1 MKLGKRMLAWL
12 LSLTL
17 LLSVTP
23 FSVFALTEE
32 EAAEAVTLVCG
43 EEWVLDAAEDNRGKQ
58 TFVFVPEESGR
69 YVFYSYDND
78 YDVYAYLYDSERTEI
93 ASNDDGGDNLNFR
106 LASDLTAGKT
116 YYYVAE
122 PYGDPGSG
130 TYCVQVVCEYV
141 VETLV
146 CGEERVLDG
155 EQLFKFVPEEDGR
168 YVFYSYDN
176 DFDVECY
183 LYNSDYDTLARDDE
197 GGYNHNFRLSY
208 DLTAGETY
216 YYRARPYD
224 DPSSGTYCVQVVC
237 EYVAETLVCGEEWV
251 IDGTVNDGEQLFK
264 FVPEEDGRY
273 VFYSYDNDF
282 DVECCLYNSDYDTL
296 ASDDDGGDNHNFRLT
311 YDLTAGE
318 TYYYRAQPYSS
329 ANRGTYCVKLALEA
343 VADGLVILEG
353 DTATRY
359 KYTDST
365 FHARLTPDGAIPE
378 SITWESSDESVAT
391 IESDGLAEFYK
402 PGTVTFTATSE
413 SGLTDNIV
421 VTVSDGETMDY
432 GYSVSGTLP
441 VREGVLYKLTVPED
455 GQYTFMVSGEGKK
468 QLNVYNEYG
477 QYVTAFYGD
486 TVNDYNVWLDVEYT
500 YYIVLESREDIL
512 QAEYSIYVTPTVEAE
527 SVSIRPTYLVGS
539 EMSEIALSVD
549 FLPLGAAP
557 QSVTWKTTDESV
569 AYVNSDILYLDNVGT
584 TLLTVTTEEGLTATL
599 PVEVRSVTQLQ
610 AGGQISAML
619 NYEEY
624 VVFRV
629 DVEAEGYYNFT
640 SSAEYYHEVQV
651 HDANRE
657 SVYYTTDSYNEFGV
671 ELQPG
676 TYYVRVTNWDYRTV
690 SGGESFFLEMNIVP
704 YIEDVQIALYNH
716 DDDSYEII
724 TDTLVGKEGDDLTLV
739 KVFSPEN
746 AREESFA
753 WESSDESVATVDHWG
768 EVHLYAPGTATITV
782 TSDRGVTDSITVT
795 VEALPEITLEEP
807 VVGTLLYGENGET
820 VTFKFVPEEDGVYA
834 VCESGRW
841 YKHIS
846 VADRNGYGTSSSG
859 YDVSCQ
865 YPMTAG
871 DTYYIRLYN
880 GSGEDREYSL
890 SVKKVPPAESMNIE
904 GGYDAVQIGTRFT
917 LYTTFSPE
925 DAITESVTW
934 ESSDETIATVTSGGY
949 VSFYA
954 AGTVTIT
961 ATSENGL
968 TATREFTVSPAVEL
982 VYGDTV
988 SGETDEYGNVTF
1000 LLRATEAGT
1009 VRVEGRGDSWAEIR
1023 MLDAEGW
1030 QLNAFGGSALETEHT
1045 FYEAGECIYFRVQ
1058 SYSEDSR
1065 WEFTVTPLVPA
1076 ESITILGGDVTGF
1089 VDENHDVDVEFAPEN
1104 AITESITWESD
1115 NESVATVDEWG
1126 CIYFHVPGTA
1136 TITAT
1141 SENGLTDSITATVK
1155 APALLEAGVEA
1166 SGTLAYLQADVYQF
1180 TLQEDAWCVFSSS
1193 FTSDADE
1200 GVQQYLRLEDEDG
1213 HSYISHCGWSLSEF
1227 RLLEGGKTYTV
1238 RVQHDDYGYQET
1250 VGNYRLVLDVH
1261 TLSAL
1266 DTLSVGQTAEGSL
1279 HYKGVHFYAFTP
1291 DADGAY
1297 RFTAEYANEYDY
1309 DTYIE
1314 LYDADGYELN
1324 NRWGNGSMDIR
1335 LTADETYYLIV
1346 CCRTEDGETY
1356 SATVEYLPP
1365 AESLT
1370 IEGGDFEG
1378 YAGEERA
1385 LQAVFAPENAVHEY
1399 VTWHSSDESVAMFD
1413 HGSNWLVLRKEGT
1426 AVLTA
1431 TSQNGL
1437 TDSIT
1442 VTVKE
1447 PTPLEAG
1454 VQASGTLAYLQSDVY
1469 QFTLEEDAWCS
1480 IISTSVGEE
1489 FDQYLRV
1496 NDENGYGYVSWSG
1509 WAVYPCVLLE
1519 GGKTYTVQV
1528 KHDDYS
1534 QSELVGNYTMVL
1546 KVMPL
1551 SELPAIGEGE
1561 AETGTLPFGVS
1572 DVFAFTP
1579 EEDGTYKVE
1588 MESANY
1594 GWNTAV
1600 YDATG
1605 HNFNNVWGNGSMQ
1618 VTLTAGET
1626 YYLSVCSTSRDGA
1639 SYNLNVTRLMPAE
1652 SLIIYADEIE
1662 GFVGERLDFE
1672 AHFAPEDCVL
1682 ERVEWTSS
1690 NETVATVNAW
1700 GEVHLLSAGTAI
1712 ITATSES
1719 GLAASETV
1727 TVKAA
1732 PSLSLNTTEYGV
1744 VSVGETA
1751 AYVFTLPADG
1761 GYRFTYGGDYK
1772 HVIVRNEW
1780 GGELVNSWTGNG
1792 SVNMRGVAGENY
1804 YVYFSGVN
1812 EEEDAAYDI
1821 TVTALVPATGM
1832 TIVGGDC
1839 TGYVNTSFHPSVQF
1853 APDNAM
1859 AESVTWESSD
1869 DTVVA
1874 ITDWGEAY
1882 LVNIGTATI
1891 TATSE
1896 NGLTDSITVTVKDYE
1911 AMSLDTEY
1919 VLNNE
1924 NGNVETVYAFTPAE
1938 DGIYMFYSTGDE
1950 TDPYAALYDADW
1962 NWLGEADD
1970 NADHNN
1976 FRLQRTMTAG
1986 ETYYL
1991 RVSSYTGRVGTYRIA
2006 VKKLQLAETM
2016 NVHYN
2021 FDAPVEGENCYIEV
2035 TFGPEGCARE
2045 SVTWHSS
2052 DENVATIDRWGYLL
2066 FVGAGTVTITA
2077 TSERGLTHQQ
2087 TFTVKGAIPYLGDA
2101 EAQGT
2106 IAPNDACS
2114 YKWTVPEDG
2123 SYRITFGGGYKN
2135 NAVRYENGGYY
2146 NNCWAENWSVFVEL
2160 EAGDVYYLYMYN
2172 NRPAATDYTLS
2183 ITRPGVAESITIEQD
2198 SPLIGYVGDY
2208 AGLNVS
2214 FYPEDAMPEALTF
2227 TSANE
2232 SVVRIVD
2239 GSMMHFVGAG
2249 TTVVT
2254 VVSENGLRDEIVVRV
2269 KAPVPLVPDTETNGT
2284 MEAHDM
2290 AVYSFVA
2297 DTTGDYAF
2305 TVDSGFYKYCRVYC
2319 ADNDNITSESGY
2331 GPLAL
2336 QVHLQAGEIYY
2347 LRVQNYEEYG
2357 DYSVRVK
2364 EADAATE
2371 LVIDQGDT
2379 VQGFVSGSLDL
2390 SVTFG
2395 PEGAREEEITWTS
2408 DDPSVVYVSEWG
2420 AISLVG
2426 EGTATLTVTSESGLT
2441 DSITVT
2447 VVQPPALTLNTPVN
2461 GTMIGY
2467 DVPTYRFV
2475 PTKDGQYAF
2484 VLQKQAYG
2492 ELVITDANFEHVNGY
2507 GDGGEITVQAYLLTG
2522 EVYYIH
2528 MYQYNVNAQIEF
2540 TLKVTDTVPATS
2552 MTINDGDTYA
2562 DFPGSGHRFDV
2573 TFGPENAAREEV
2585 TWTSSDPDIADIFE
2599 DGYAEFYQSGT
2610 VVFTATSASGFTD
2623 RITVTVLTMAE
2634 TAEPLTSNR
2643 VEIDVNKGITVFSFT
2658 PTESGKYAFT
2668 SSPIDGAVDPMIR
2681 LLDAEDNELA
2691 RADDELEDMQFRLEY
2706 TLTAGETYYLFLRT
2720 YEMQDQADSYLLT
2733 VERAQTLTDITIVEG
2748 DITGDINDEYQLSVS
2763 FAPDGALPEG
2773 YVFTSANSLVAVVTD
2788 DGWLWLRGAGT
2799 TTVTVTSDSGL
2810 TDTITVTVNGVV
2822 EHVYDNACDT
2832 DCNLCGEVREVPHA
2846 YSSACDATCDLC
2858 GDVRVVAAAHTYDNA
2873 CDAVCNLCGA
2883 TRTVEH
2889 TYSGACDPL
2898 CNVCGAPQANAA
2910 AHTYD
2915 NACDTECN
2923 VCGTVRAIVHAY
2935 SGDCD
2940 VTCNVCGD
2948 EREAL
2953 AEHTHDNACDTS
2965 CNVCGEVRVTEHTY
2979 AGDCDTVCDVCGDVR
2994 TTATAHTYDND
3005 CDTSCNVCDAVRE
3018 IVHAYSGDCDT
3029 NCNVCG
3035 EERDALALHTHDN
3048 ACDTVCNVCGA
3059 TRTVEH
3065 TYAGDCDTVCDVCGA
3080 TREALG
3086 EHEYED
3092 NADTVCDVCGA
3103 ERDAVHQYSGVCDT
3117 TCNLCGEEREVSA
3130 QHTYD
3135 NACDTNCNIC
3145 GAVRVT
3151 EHEYTAAC
3159 DVDCGIC
3166 GFVRTDAAAHTYD
3179 NACDTEC
3186 NVCAA
3191 SRATVHTYSSACD
3204 TSCNVCGEER
3214 AVDEQ
3219 HTYTNACDTSCNFCG
3234 ATRTTEHIYDAVCDD
3249 ICNVCDFVRT
3259 DAAAHTYE
3267 NACDTDC
3274 NVCGTYRVT
3283 VHTYAA
3289 PCDRFCDVCG
3299 EEREPLDGHTRE
3311 NLCTP
3316 NCALCG
3322 EALEVTHDYSGS
3334 CDPSCNVCGA
3344 VRDDAAQH
3352 TYDNVC
3358 DTACNVCGA
3367 ERAVDHVY
3375 TAACDTQCNVCG
3387 AERAVQQQHSYSNA
3401 CDASCNLCGATRT
3414 PAAHRYDNACD
3425 ANCNVCGAPRTPSA
3439 HVYDNAC
3446 DASCNVCGATRTPA
3460 AHVYDNACD
3469 ANCNVCGATRTPAAH
3484 VYDNACDASCN
3495 VCGATRTPAAHVY
3508 DNACDANCNVCGAT
3522 RTPAA
3527 HVYDNDRDADCNVCG
3542 AVREVETGMIGDVDG
3557 NGKIDSTDARLV
3569 LQYAV
3574 KKVGASALDVDLA
3587 DVDGN
3592 GKVDST
3598 DARLIL
3604 QYAVKKINAFPKA

>member
-1 MKLGKRMLAWL
+1 MRLGKRMLAWL

-32 EAAEAVTLVCG
+32 EAAEAVTLVCD
-43 EEWVLDAAEDNRGKQ
+43 EEWVLDAAENGGVQ
-58 TFVFVPEESGR
+58 AFVFVPEESGR

-78 YDVYAYLYDSERTEI
+78 YDVRAYMYDSERTEI
-93 ASNDDGGDNLNFR
+93 ASDDDGGNNNNFR
-106 LASDLTAGKT
+106 LASDLTAGRT

-122 PYGDPGSG
+122 PYSDPSSG

-146 CGEERVLDG
+146 CGEERVIDGTVNDG
-155 EQLFKFVPEEDGR
+155 EQLFTFVPEEDGR

-183 LYNSDYDTLARDDE
+183 LYNSDYDTLARDDD
-197 GGYNHNFRLSY
+197 GGDNHNFRLSY

-216 YYRARPYD
+216 YYRA
-224 DPSSGTYCVQVVC
+224 
-237 EYVAETLVCGEEWV
+237 
-251 IDGTVNDGEQLFK
+251 
-264 FVPEEDGRY
+264 
-273 VFYSYDNDF
+273 
-282 DVECCLYNSDYDTL
+282 
-296 ASDDDGGDNHNFRLT
+296 
-311 YDLTAGE
+311 
-318 TYYYRAQPYSS
+318 QPYSS
-329 ANRGTYCVKLALEA
+329 ASRGTYCVKLALEA

-402 PGTVTFTATSE
+402 PGIVTFTATSE
-413 SGLTDNIV
+413 NGLTDSIE

-432 GYSVSGTLP
+432 GYSVSGTLS
-441 VREGVLYKLTVPED
+441 VGEGVLYKLTVPED
-455 GQYTFMVSGEGKK
+455 GEYTFMVSGEGNK

-477 QYVTAFYGD
+477 QYVTDFYGD
-486 TVNDYNVWLDVEYT
+486 TFNDYNVWLDVEYT
-500 YYIVLESREDIL
+500 YYIVLESREDLL

-657 SVYYTTDSYNEFGV
+657 SVYYTVDSYNEFGV

-676 TYYVRVTNWDYRTV
+676 TYYVRVKNWDDRTV
-690 SGGESFFLEMNIVP
+690 SGGESFFLEMNVVP

-739 KVFSPEN
+739 NVFSPEN
-746 AREESFA
+746 AWEESFA
-753 WESSDESVATVDHWG
+753 WESSDESVAMVNHWG

-782 TSDRGVTDSITVT
+782 TSERGVTDSITVT

-807 VVGTLLYGENGET
+807 MVGTLLYGENGET

-841 YKHIS
+841 YKNIS

-934 ESSDETIATVTSGGY
+934 ESGDESIATVDGWGY
-949 VSFYA
+949 VQFLS

-982 VYGDTV
+982 VLNETV
-988 SGETDEYGNVTF
+988 SAPTDEHGYVTF
-1000 LLRATEAGT
+1000 TFVAEEACT
-1009 VRVEGRGDSWAEIR
+1009 VRVQGRGTVSASIDAVDGDGWRFNSFGGTALDHEFTFAEAGDR
-1023 MLDAEGW
+1023 LYLQVATYAEG
-1030 QLNAFGGSALETEHT
+1030 S
-1045 FYEAGECIYFRVQ
+1045 YE
-1058 SYSEDSR
+1058 
-1065 WEFTVTPLVPA
+1065 WEFTVTPLV
-1076 ESITILGGDVTGF
+1076 
-1089 VDENHDVDVEFAPEN
+1089 
-1104 AITESITWESD
+1104 
-1115 NESVATVDEWG
+1115 
-1126 CIYFHVPGTA
+1126 
-1136 TITAT
+1136 
-1141 SENGLTDSITATVK
+1141 
-1155 APALLEAGVEA
+1155 
-1166 SGTLAYLQADVYQF
+1166 
-1180 TLQEDAWCVFSSS
+1180 
-1193 FTSDADE
+1193 
-1200 GVQQYLRLEDEDG
+1200 
-1213 HSYISHCGWSLSEF
+1213 
-1227 RLLEGGKTYTV
+1227 
-1238 RVQHDDYGYQET
+1238 
-1250 VGNYRLVLDVH
+1250 
-1261 TLSAL
+1261 
-1266 DTLSVGQTAEGSL
+1266 
-1279 HYKGVHFYAFTP
+1279 
-1291 DADGAY
+1291 
-1297 RFTAEYANEYDY
+1297 
-1309 DTYIE
+1309 
-1314 LYDADGYELN
+1314 
-1324 NRWGNGSMDIR
+1324 
-1335 LTADETYYLIV
+1335 
-1346 CCRTEDGETY
+1346 
-1356 SATVEYLPP
+1356 P

-1378 YAGEERA
+1378 YAGESRV
-1385 LQAVFAPENAVHEY
+1385 LQAVFAPENAVYEY

-1413 HGSNWLVLRKEGT
+1413 HGSNCLVLRGAGT
-1426 AVLTA
+1426 ATLTA

-1437 TDSIT
+1437 TDSVT

-1447 PTPLEAG
+1447 PLTLVPG
-1454 VQASGTLAYLQSDVY
+1454 VEVSGTLAYGENRAY
-1469 QFTLEEDAWCS
+1469 QFTLEEDAWVS
-1480 IISTSVGEE
+1480 IVSTAVGET
-1489 FDQYLRV
+1489 FNQHMTV
-1496 NDENGYGYVSWSG
+1496 KDEYGYNHVSWSG
-1509 WAVYPCVLLE
+1509 WTVYPCELLE
-1519 GGKTYTVQV
+1519 GGHTYTVNVQ
-1528 KHDDYS
+1528 HDDVGN
-1534 QSELVGNYTMVL
+1534 EALVGSYVLTL

-1551 SELPAIGEGE
+1551 SSLPVIRDGE
-1561 AETGTLPFGVS
+1561 AQTGALPHGVS
-1572 DVFAFTP
+1572 EVYAFIP
-1579 EEDGTYKVE
+1579 EEDGTYRVE
-1588 MESANY
+1588 M
-1594 GWNTAV
+1594 NTDGSDTTV
-1600 YDATG
+1600 SEG
-1605 HNFNNVWGNGSMQ
+1605 RNNLINMWGNG
-1618 VTLTAGET
+1618 VAYVHLTAGTT
-1626 YYLSVCSTSRDGA
+1626 YY
-1639 SYNLNVTRLMPAE
+1639 VTVRSSSNRTAEYQLTVAAVPLAE
-1652 SLIIYADEIE
+1652 SIILYAEKLE
-1662 GFVGERLDFE
+1662 GFAGEWLRFE
-1672 AHFAPEDCVL
+1672 AHFAPEGCAT

-1690 NETVATVNAW
+1690 DETVATVDMW
-1700 GEVHLLSAGTAI
+1700 GEVFLLSVGTAT
-1712 ITATSES
+1712 ITATSEN
-1719 GLAASETV
+1719 GLVASEVV
-1727 TVKAA
+1727 TVKAPVPIA
-1732 PSLSLNTTEYGV
+1732 LDDTMSGTVAYR
-1744 VSVGETA
+1744 ETA
-1751 AYVFTLPADG
+1751 AYAFTLPENG
-1761 GYRFTYGGDYK
+1761 GYRFAFGGDYK
-1772 HVIVRNEW
+1772 HIVVRDRW
-1780 GGELVNSWTGNG
+1780 GSTIYNGWTSNG
-1792 SVNMRGVAGENY
+1792 TCTLNDEAGAIY
-1804 YVYFSGVN
+1804 YVYFEGVN
-1812 EEEDAAYDI
+1812 EEDVAAYDV

-1832 TIVGGDC
+1832 TIGGDR
-1839 TGYVNTSFHPSVQF
+1839 TGYMNTSFQLEPVF
-1853 APDNAM
+1853 TPDDAI
-1859 AESVTWESSD
+1859 AEYVTWESSD
-1869 DTVVA
+1869 DTVAAV
-1874 ITDWGEAY
+1874 TEWGVVH
-1882 LVNIGTATI
+1882 LLRIGTATI

-1896 NGLTDSITVTVKDYE
+1896 NGFTDSITVTVKDYDPIVP
-1911 AMSLDTEY
+1911 DTEY
-1919 VLNNE
+1919 AFNNE
-1924 NGNVETVYAFTPAE
+1924 NGNVVTVFAFTPQK
-1938 DGIYMFYSTGDE
+1938 DGIYCFYSTGDE

-1962 NWLGEADD
+1962 NWLEEVDD

-1976 FRLQRTMTAG
+1976 FRLQWTMMEG

-1991 RVSSYTGRVGTYRIA
+1991 RVSTYTSHVGTYHIG
-2006 VKKLQLAETM
+2006 VEELKLAESMT
-2016 NVHYN
+2016 VYYDI
-2021 FDAPVEGENCYIEV
+2021 DAPIEGESCYTEV
-2035 TFGPEGCARE
+2035 EFGPEGCATE
-2045 SVTWHSS
+2045 SVQWHSS
-2052 DENVATIDRWGYLL
+2052 DESVATVTQWGYLR
-2066 FVGAGTVTITA
+2066 FVGGGTVTITA
-2077 TSERGLTHQQ
+2077 ISENGLIQQ
-2087 TFTVKGAIPYLGDA
+2087 ETFTVMAALPFVMGEDA
-2101 EAQGT
+2101 SGT
-2106 IAPNDACS
+2106 IPPYSARS

-2123 SYRITFGGGYKN
+2123 AYRINFGGDYKN
-2135 NAVRYENGGYY
+2135 NGFRFEDGGYID
-2146 NNCWAENWSVFVEL
+2146 NSWGENWSYFAEL
-2160 EAGDVYYLYMYN
+2160 EAGETYYLYMYN
-2172 NRPAATDYTLS
+2172 NRDTAAEYTLS
-2183 ITRPGVAESITIEQD
+2183 VTRPGVAASLTIEQGD
-2198 SPLIGYVGDY
+2198 LLHGYVGDTMSLSVTF
-2208 AGLNVS
+2208 A
-2214 FYPEDAMPEALTF
+2214 PEDAMPEGVTF

-2232 SVVRIVD
+2232 SIAQVD
-2239 GSMMHFVGAG
+2239 YDGTVYFVGVG
-2249 TTVVT
+2249 TTVIT
-2254 VVSENGLRDEIVVRV
+2254 ATSTNGLRDEIVVRV
-2269 KAPVPLVPDTETNGT
+2269 KAPVPLIPDTETNGT
-2284 MEAHDM
+2284 MEAYDM

-2297 DTTGDYAF
+2297 DTTGDYVF

-2319 ADNDNITSESGY
+2319 ADNDHITSESGY

-2357 DYSVRVK
+2357 AYSVRVK
-2364 EADAATE
+2364 EAGAATE

-2408 DDPSVVYVSEWG
+2408 DDPSVVYISDWG

-2467 DVPTYRFV
+2467 DAPPYRFV

-2492 ELVITDANFEHVNGY
+2492 ELVIEDANFEYVNGY
-2507 GDGGEITVQAYLLTG
+2507 GNSGEVTVQAYLLAG

-2528 MYQYNVNAQIEF
+2528 MYQYNANAQIEF

-2610 VVFTATSASGFTD
+2610 VVFTATSASGFID

-2668 SSPIDGAVDPMIR
+2668 SSPIDGTVDPMIR
-2681 LLDAEDNELA
+2681 LLDAEENELA
-2691 RADDELEDMQFRLEY
+2691 RADDELEGMQFRLEY

-2810 TDTITVTVNGVV
+2810 TDTITVTVNGVA

-2858 GDVRVVAAAHTYDNA
+2858 GDVRVVAAVHTYDNA

-2940 VTCNVCGD
+2940 VTCNVCG
-2948 EREAL
+2948 EGREAP

-2965 CNVCGEVRVTEHTY
+2965 CNVCGEVRVTEHAY

-3018 IVHAYSGDCDT
+3018 TVHAYSGDCDT

-3048 ACDTVCNVCGA
+3048 TCDTVCNVCGA

-3065 TYAGDCDTVCDVCGA
+3065 TYAGDCDTVCDICGA

-3092 NADTVCDVCGA
+3092 DADTVCDVCGA

-3130 QHTYD
+3130 QHTYN
-3135 NACDTNCNIC
+3135 NACDTTCNLC

-3191 SRATVHTYSSACD
+3191 IRATVHTYSSACD

-3214 AVDEQ
+3214 AVNEQ

-3259 DAAAHTYE
+3259 DAEAHVYD
-3267 NACDTDC
+3267 NACDTNC
-3274 NVCGTYRVT
+3274 NVCGTGRVT

-3387 AERAVQQQHSYSNA
+3387 ATRSVQQQHSYSNA
-3401 CDASCNLCGATRT
+3401 CDANCNLCGVTRT

-3446 DASCNVCGATRTPA
+3446 DANCNVCGTTRTPA

-3484 VYDNACDASCN
+3484 VYDNACDAGCN
-3495 VCGATRTPAAHVY
+3495 VCGATRTPS
-3508 DNACDANCNVCGAT
+3508 
-3522 RTPAA
+3522 A

-3604 QYAVKKINAFPKA
+3604 QYAVKKIDKFPKA

>member
-43 EEWVLDAAEDNRGKQ
+43 EEWVLDAAENGGEQ

-78 YDVYAYLYDSERTEI
+78 YDVRAYLYDSERTEI

-106 LASDLTAGKT
+106 LTSDLTAGRT

-183 LYNSDYDTLARDDE
+183 LYNSDYNTLARDDE

-216 YYRARPYD
+216 YYRARPYG

-273 VFYSYDNDF
+273 VFYSYDNAF
-282 DVECCLYNSDYDTL
+282 DVECYLYNSDYDTL
-296 ASDDDGGDNHNFRLT
+296 ARDDEGGDNHNFRLT

-329 ANRGTYCVKLALEA
+329 ASRGTYCVKLALEA

-402 PGTVTFTATSE
+402 PGIVTFTATSE
-413 SGLTDNIV
+413 NGLTDSIV

-477 QYVTAFYGD
+477 QYVTAIYGD
-486 TVNDYNVWLDVEYT
+486 TFNDYNVWLDVEYT

-539 EMSEIALSVD
+539 AMSEITLSVD

-629 DVEAEGYYNFT
+629 NVEEEGYYNFT

-651 HDANRE
+651 HNANRE
-657 SVYYTTDSYNEFGV
+657 SVYYTADSYNEFGV

-716 DDDSYEII
+716 DDDSYEIV

-746 AREESFA
+746 ACEESFA
-753 WESSDESVATVDHWG
+753 WESSDESVAMVNHWG

-782 TSDRGVTDSITVT
+782 TSERGVTDSITVT
-795 VEALPEITLEEP
+795 VEALPEITLGEP
-807 VVGTLLYGENGET
+807 MVGTLLYGENGET

-841 YKHIS
+841 YKNIS

-917 LYTTFSPE
+917 LDTTFSPE

-934 ESSDETIATVTSGGY
+934 ESSDETIATVTDWGY

-961 ATSENGL
+961 VTSENGL

-982 VYGDTV
+982 VLNETV
-988 SGETDEYGNVTF
+988 SAPTDEHGYVTF
-1000 LLRATEAGT
+1000 TFVAEEACTVRIQGRGTVSASIDAVDGDGWRFNSFGGTALDHEFTFAEAGDRLYLQVAT
-1009 VRVEGRGDSWAEIR
+1009 Y
-1023 MLDAEGW
+1023 AEG
-1030 QLNAFGGSALETEHT
+1030 S
-1045 FYEAGECIYFRVQ
+1045 YE
-1058 SYSEDSR
+1058 

-1089 VDENHDVDVEFAPEN
+1089 ADENHNVDVEFAPEN

-1126 CIYFHVPGTA
+1126 CIYFHAPGTA

-1155 APALLEAGVEA
+1155 APELLEAGVEA

-1213 HSYISHCGWSLSEF
+1213 YSYISHCGWSLSEF

-1279 HYKGVHFYAFTP
+1279 HYKDVHFYAFTP
-1291 DADGAY
+1291 DVDGTY
-1297 RFTAEYANEYDY
+1297 RFAAEYANEYDY

-1314 LYDADGYELN
+1314 LYDADGYALN

-1378 YAGEERA
+1378 YAGEERV
-1385 LQAVFAPENAVHEY
+1385 LQAVFAPENAVYEH

-1431 TSQNGL
+1431 TSENGL

-1447 PTPLEAG
+1447 PLTLVPG
-1454 VQASGTLAYLQSDVY
+1454 VEVSGTLAYRENRAY
-1469 QFTLEEDAWCS
+1469 QFTLEEDAWVS
-1480 IISTSVGEE
+1480 IVSTAVGET
-1489 FDQYLRV
+1489 FNQHMTV
-1496 NDENGYGYVSWSG
+1496 KDEYGYNHVSWSG
-1509 WAVYPCVLLE
+1509 WTVYPCELLE
-1519 GGKTYTVQV
+1519 GGHTYTVNVQ
-1528 KHDDYS
+1528 HDDVGN
-1534 QSELVGNYTMVL
+1534 EALVGSYVLTL

-1551 SELPAIGEGE
+1551 SSLPVIRDGE
-1561 AETGTLPFGVS
+1561 AQTGALPHGVS
-1572 DVFAFTP
+1572 EVYAFTP
-1579 EEDGTYKVE
+1579 EEDGTYRVE
-1588 MESANY
+1588 M
-1594 GWNTAV
+1594 NTDGSDTTV
-1600 YDATG
+1600 SEG
-1605 HNFNNVWGNGSMQ
+1605 RNNLINMWGNG
-1618 VTLTAGET
+1618 VAYVHLTAGTT
-1626 YYLSVCSTSRDGA
+1626 YY
-1639 SYNLNVTRLMPAE
+1639 VTVRSSSNRTAEYELTVAAVPLAE
-1652 SLIIYADEIE
+1652 SIVLYAEKLE
-1662 GFVGERLDFE
+1662 GFAGEWLRFE
-1672 AHFAPEDCVL
+1672 AHFAPEGCAT

-1690 NETVATVNAW
+1690 DETVATVDMW
-1700 GEVHLLSAGTAI
+1700 GEVFLLSVGTAT
-1712 ITATSES
+1712 ITATSEN
-1719 GLAASETV
+1719 GLVASEVV
-1727 TVKAA
+1727 TVKAPVPIA
-1732 PSLSLNTTEYGV
+1732 LDDTMSGTVAYR
-1744 VSVGETA
+1744 ETA
-1751 AYVFTLPADG
+1751 AYAFTLPENG
-1761 GYRFTYGGDYK
+1761 GYRFAFGGDYK
-1772 HVIVRNEW
+1772 HIVVRDRW
-1780 GGELVNSWTGNG
+1780 GSTIYNGWTSNG
-1792 SVNMRGVAGENY
+1792 TCTLNDEAGAIY
-1804 YVYFSGVN
+1804 YVYFEGVN
-1812 EEEDAAYDI
+1812 EEDVAAYDV
-1821 TVTALVPATGM
+1821 TVTALVPATGI
-1832 TIVGGDC
+1832 TIGGDR
-1839 TGYVNTSFHPSVQF
+1839 TGYMNTSFQLEPVF
-1853 APDNAM
+1853 TPDDAI
-1859 AESVTWESSD
+1859 AEYVTWESSD
-1869 DTVVA
+1869 DTVAAV
-1874 ITDWGEAY
+1874 TEWGEVH
-1882 LVNIGTATI
+1882 LLRIGTATI

-1896 NGLTDSITVTVKDYE
+1896 NGLTDSITVTVKDYDPIVP
-1911 AMSLDTEY
+1911 DTEY
-1919 VLNNE
+1919 AFNNE
-1924 NGNVETVYAFTPAE
+1924 NGNVSTVFSFTAEE
-1938 DGIYMFYSTGDE
+1938 DGTYCFYSYGNE
-1950 TDPYAALYDADW
+1950 TDPYVNLYDADW
-1962 NWLGEADD
+1962 NWLESADD
-1970 NADHNN
+1970 NADYNN
-1976 FRLQRTMTAG
+1976 FRLQWKMTAG

-1991 RVSSYTGRVGTYRIA
+1991 RVDSYTSRVGNYYIRAI
-2006 VKKLQLAETM
+2006 KLQPAETM
-2016 NVHYN
+2016 TIPDYDTTV
-2021 FDAPVEGENCYIEV
+2021 AEGDIAYLHV
-2035 TFGPEGCARE
+2035 TFGPEGCATE
-2045 SVTWHSS
+2045 DVTWHSS
-2052 DENVATIDRWGYLL
+2052 DESVATVTEWGSVH
-2066 FVGAGTVTITA
+2066 FVGDGTVTFTV
-2077 TSERGLTHQQ
+2077 TSESGLTASI
-2087 TFTVKGAIPYLGDA
+2087 TFTVSNTEFYEWQGDA
-2101 EAQGT
+2101 SGT
-2106 IAPNDACS
+2106 LAPQSACI
-2114 YKWTVPEDG
+2114 YQWTVPEDG
-2123 SYRITFGGGYKN
+2123 NYRITFGGGYKN
-2135 NAVRYENGGYY
+2135 NAVRYPEGGYLD
-2146 NNCWAENWSVFVEL
+2146 NCWAENWFYSRYF
-2160 EAGDVYYLYMYN
+2160 EAGEVYNLYMSN
-2172 NRPAATDYTLS
+2172 ERDETVDYTVK
-2183 ITRPGVAESITIEQD
+2183 ITRPGFAESITIEQD
-2198 SPLIGYVGDY
+2198 NPMIGYVGDY
-2208 AGLNVS
+2208 AGLDVS

-2269 KAPVPLVPDTETNGT
+2269 KAPVPLIPDTETNST

-2297 DTTGDYAF
+2297 DTTGDYVF

-2319 ADNDNITSESGY
+2319 ADNDHITSESGY

-2357 DYSVRVK
+2357 AYSVRVK

-2395 PEGAREEEITWTS
+2395 PEGARKEGITWTS
-2408 DDPSVVYVSEWG
+2408 NDPSVVYVSDWG

-2492 ELVITDANFEHVNGY
+2492 ELVIEDANFEYVNGY
-2507 GDGGEITVQAYLLTG
+2507 GDGGEVTVQAYLLAG

-2528 MYQYNVNAQIEF
+2528 MYQYNANAQIEF

-2634 TAEPLTSNR
+2634 AAEPLTSNR

-2668 SSPIDGAVDPMIR
+2668 SSPIDGTVDPMIR

-2691 RADDELEDMQFRLEY
+2691 RADDELEGMQFRLEY

-2810 TDTITVTVNGVV
+2810 TDTITVTVNGVA

-2965 CNVCGEVRVTEHTY
+2965 CNVCGEVRVTEHAY

-3018 IVHAYSGDCDT
+3018 TVHAYSGDCDT

-3035 EERDALALHTHDN
+3035 EERDALAQHTHDN
-3048 ACDTVCNVCGA
+3048 TCDTVCNVCGA
-3059 TRTVEH
+3059 TREVEH

-3080 TREALG
+3080 MREALG

-3092 NADTVCDVCGA
+3092 DADTVCDVCGA

-3117 TCNLCGEEREVSA
+3117 TCNLCGEEREVNA

-3135 NACDTNCNIC
+3135 NACDTNCNVC

-3191 SRATVHTYSSACD
+3191 IRATVHTYSSACD

-3214 AVDEQ
+3214 AVNEQ

-3289 PCDRFCDVCG
+3289 LCDRFCDVCG

-3387 AERAVQQQHSYSNA
+3387 ATRSVQQQHSYSNA

-3446 DASCNVCGATRTPA
+3446 DAGCNVCGATRTPA

-3469 ANCNVCGATRTPAAH
+3469 AGCNVCGATRTPAAH
-3484 VYDNACDASCN
+3484 VYDNACDA
-3495 VCGATRTPAAHVY
+3495 G
-3508 DNACDANCNVCGAT
+3508 CNVCGAT

-3574 KKVGASALDVDLA
+3574 KKIGASALDVDLA

-3604 QYAVKKINAFPKA
+3604 QYAVKKTDAFPKA